1 MSVQNQSVPS
11 DQSTATATATASA
24 STEGAPP
31 SSRGALYVAIA
42 AGLMLLVLILTNM
55 K

>member
-1 MSVQNQSVPS
+1 MSVSKQSAQH
-11 DQSTATATATASA
+11 DQSTASP

-31 SSRGALYVAIA
+31 TSRGALIVALV

>member
-11 DQSTATATATASA
+11 DQSTSSS
-24 STEGAPP
+24 STEIAP
-31 SSRGALYVAIA
+31 SSGRGALYMAIA
-42 AGLMLLVLILTNM
+42 AGLMLLLLILTNM